1 MDGHRHGPGP
11 EHDFE
16 PVPGLPE
23 PLPAGERIVWQGA
36 PEVRALALR
45 VFHVR
50 KVAIYFAIVGAV
62 QVASALADGDTVRQA
77 SAGLA
82 TLTAL
87 AALAAVAIGLL
98 WTMAWLSS
106 KTTLYT
112 VTDRRVVMRV
122 GIVLTMSFN
131 IPYARIASAGLRV
144 HKDGTGDLP
153 LTLTDASI
161 GYAHLW
167 PHARPWR
174 LRSPE
179 PMLRGVADGSKVG
192 ALLADAWSHATG
204 GALAA
209 VPAAEPVAMP
219 VPRGATPART
229 PSFGAGPRADGDAA
243 LAGH

>member
-77 SAGLA
+77 AAGLA
-82 TLTAL
+82 TLS
-87 AALAAVAIGLL
+87 ALAAVAVGLL
-98 WTMAWLSS
+98 WTMAWLSAR
-106 KTTLYT
+106 TTLYT

-131 IPYARIASAGLRV
+131 IPHGRIAAAGLRI
-144 HKDGTGDLP
+144 HRDGTGDLP
-153 LTLTDASI
+153 LTLAEASI

-174 LRSPE
+174 LAKPE
-179 PMLRGVADGSKVG
+179 PMLRGVADGETVG
-192 ALLADAWSHATG
+192 ALLAEAWSKATG
-204 GALAA
+204 GALQ
-209 VPAAEPVAMP
+209 PAAPASLAPPAAAP
-219 VPRGATPART
+219 VPVRMPAAASVRM
-229 PSFGAGPRADGDAA
+229 PGRADGDAA
-243 LAGH
+243 LAGR

>member
-1 MDGHRHGPGP
+1 MDGHRHGSGP

-36 PEVRALALR
+36 PEARALALR

-50 KVAIYFAIVGAV
+50 KVAIYFALVGAV
-62 QVASALADGDTVRQA
+62 QVATALADGDTVRQA
-77 SAGLA
+77 GAGLA
-82 TLTAL
+82 MLSS
-87 AALAAVAIGLL
+87 LAAVAIGLL
-98 WTMAWLSS
+98 WTLAWLSAR
-106 KTTLYT
+106 TTLYT

-131 IPYARIASAGLRV
+131 IPYARIAAAGLRV
-144 HKDGTGDLP
+144 HRDGTGDLP
-153 LTLTDASI
+153 LTLTDPSI

-179 PMLRGVADGSKVG
+179 PMLRGVADGAKVG
-192 ALLADAWSHATG
+192 ALLADAWARATG
-204 GALAA
+204 GSLAPAAASTAA
-209 VPAAEPVAMP
+209 VPTPPAAPRAPV
-219 VPRGATPART
+219 VVSVRT
-229 PSFGAGPRADGDAA
+229 GGPRADGDAA
-243 LAGH
+243 LAGR

>member
-1 MDGHRHGPGP
+1 MDGHRHGSGP

-77 SAGLA
+77 TAGLA
-82 TLTAL
+82 TLS
-87 AALAAVAIGLL
+87 ALAAVAIGLL

-144 HKDGTGDLP
+144 HKDGTGDIP
-153 LTLTDASI
+153 LTLTEASI

-179 PMLRGVADGSKVG
+179 PMLRGVADGAKVG
-192 ALLADAWSHATG
+192 VLLADAWSRTTG
-204 GALAA
+204 GAVSPVQA
-209 VPAAEPVAMP
+209 VAPRPVSAPMP
-219 VPRGATPART
+219 
-229 PSFGAGPRADGDAA
+229 DAA
-243 LAGH
+243 LAGR

>member
-50 KVAIYFAIVGAV
+50 KVAIYFALVGAV
-62 QVASALADGDTVRQA
+62 QVATALADGDTVRQA
-77 SAGLA
+77 TAGLA
-82 TLTAL
+82 MLTAL
-87 AALAAVAIGLL
+87 AVVAVGLL
-98 WTMAWLSS
+98 WTLAWLSS

-131 IPYARIASAGLRV
+131 IPYGRVASAGLRV
-144 HKDGTGDLP
+144 FRDGTGDLP
-153 LTLTDASI
+153 LTLAEASI

-179 PMLRGVADGSKVG
+179 PMLRGVADAAKVG
-192 ALLADAWSHATG
+192 ALLADGCGWEFHDADNFHPAKNVAKMQRG
-204 GALAA
+204 KAL
-209 VPAAEPVAMP
+209 
-219 VPRGATPART
+219 TD
-229 PSFGAGPRADGDAA
+229 ADRWPWLDRLNAF
-243 LAGH
+243 LLDHE